1 MLAMRD
7 REYVFVSEFHCLEL
21 FTFQYFSTT
30 DGLGKASEVKT
41 EDKRKKK
48 GKNDKMLRQ
57 MVVCIL

>member
-7 REYVFVSEFHCLEL
+7 REYVYVSEFHCLEL

-48 GKNDKMLRQ
+48 REE
-57 MVVCIL
+57 